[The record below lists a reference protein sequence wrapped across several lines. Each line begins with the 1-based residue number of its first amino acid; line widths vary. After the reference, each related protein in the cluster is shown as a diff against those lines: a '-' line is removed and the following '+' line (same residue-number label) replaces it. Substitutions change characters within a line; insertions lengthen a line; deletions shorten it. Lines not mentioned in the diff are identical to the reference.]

1 MYNAAELTLQLQ
13 DFLLHIQRLIP
24 VNFLQQVDWD
34 ANPSLAISTFL
45 TDISLILSDSLYMSV
60 SIYVPEGG
68 RKDEM

>member
-1 MYNAAELTLQLQ
+1 MHSSKVNTLITRLSLTYTEAY
-13 DFLLHIQRLIP
+13 P
-24 VNFLQQVDWD
+24 SYNFLQQADWD
-34 ANPSLAISTFL
+34 TNPSLAISSSP